1 MSPAARRTATRRSAR
16 KSGGARKTTA
26 RKSTG
31 RSASGRSSTARRTTA
46 RRKTTARRSTA
57 SRRTSGGNA
66 TVRGL
71 TTSLDSV
78 DKRLKSARSKV
89 DTSSKRLIRELEGHI
104 KNARK
109 TVQELGKQLQDGA
122 SPSRGTARK
131 STARKSTA
139 RKSTARKSTAR
150 KTHRRPAQVHCPE
163 EHRCPAHHRSRGQQP
178 ARRQHGAA
186 HNGTLG
192 GPRPVCLEQPDG
204 VSLADNGAQAV
215 EIGSH

>member
-1 MSPAARRTATRRSAR
+1 MR
-16 KSGGARKTTA
+16 
-26 RKSTG
+26 
-31 RSASGRSSTARRTTA
+31 
-46 RRKTTARRSTA
+46 
-57 SRRTSGGNA
+57 
-66 TVRGL
+66 L

-150 KTHRRPAQVHCPE
+150 KSTARKSTARKSTARKTTAREDHRRPAQVHCPE
-163 EHRCPAHHRSRGQQP
+163 EHRRPAHHRSRGQQP
-178 ARRQHGAA
+178 AWRQHGAA

-204 VSLADNGAQAV
+204 VSLAKHGAQAV